1 MNENI
6 YYNLEEREIEN
17 NIDYDILYKN
27 YIEDNNLELD
37 QDTFLALRV
46 DYSSNYNVSDIKK
59 ILDYYVEFK
68 KLNAHSIRKKRKEE
82 LIDQLVLFETDDDN
96 IEIVSKRKR
105 LWFYIKEIKN
115 DKYLSKYII
124 FN

>member
-6 YYNLEEREIEN
+6 YYNLEEREIDN
-17 NIDYDILYKN
+17 KIDHNILYKN
-27 YIEDNNLELD
+27 YIENNNLELD
-37 QDTFLALRV
+37 QDIILALRM
-46 DYSSNYNVSDIKK
+46 DYSSNYNLSDIKK

-68 KLNAHSIRKKRKEE
+68 KLNAHCIRKKRKEE
-82 LIDQLVLFETDDDN
+82 LIDQLVLFETDNHN

>member
-6 YYNLEEREIEN
+6 YYNLEEREIDN
-17 NIDYDILYKN
+17 KIDHDILYKN
-27 YIEDNNLELD
+27 YIENNNVELD
-37 QDTFLALRV
+37 QDIILALRM
-46 DYSSNYNVSDIKK
+46 DYSSNYNLSDIKK
-59 ILDYYVEFK
+59 ILDYYVTFK
-68 KLNAHSIRKKRKEE
+68 KLDAHCVRKKRKEE
-82 LIDQLVLFETDDDN
+82 LIDQLVLFETDNNN